1 MLYDATGEMYLTQL
15 ANYNLGGNFNSRIN
29 LNLREDKGFT
39 YGAGG
44 AVYGTKE
51 TGLVLYSAQV
61 RADSTA
67 ASIQEL
73 LKELKDYSHD
83 GMTDEEL
90 AFMRLAVGQQDALKY
105 ETPGQKASLLYSIL
119 DYSLS
124 DDFIDK
130 KAEIVKT
137 VR

>member
-1 MLYDATGEMYLTQL
+1 MVRVA
-15 ANYNLGGNFNSRIN
+15 
-29 LNLREDKGFT
+29 
-39 YGAGG
+39 

-105 ETPGQKASLLYSIL
+105 ETPSQSQLVVFNFRLLI
-119 DYSLS
+119 
-124 DDFIDK
+124 
-130 KAEIVKT
+130 E
-137 VR
+137 